1 MKCRHLIPLLAI
13 AYVAAACGGSGNSEP
28 TTTGPVFITD
38 SLDSHDHVWVV
49 VTKITLT
56 SSAGA
61 SVDAFNDSDGQT
73 VDLKTLRDPAG
84 ERYAFFGKVKSDT
97 YTAVTITVDKDLV
110 IFENGSSTGLLREF
124 EGHNGTTAELTLTF
138 ASPRPIGPATPLA
151 IDFDLS
157 NWTDNGVTV
166 TGSPF
171 LVEGSGVAIG
181 NLDRHERCNVHG
193 TVRNLTGTAPNQTFR
208 LDMSNTADVAVMTN
222 SETVIGGLSSLSDG
236 RRVRV
241 RGAFSTSANA
251 FVATSIYAEEE
262 DDTPLLE
269 GSVSD
274 ISVLDLSFDLEV
286 EEAEFML
293 PMFTTVHVETN
304 EATVFLNSQGQV
316 TLSTDF
322 FLALVLGNRLEVK
335 GSYDIATNV
344 MTASRVEFADEESD

>member
-1 MKCRHLIPLLAI
+1 MKCRQLIPLLALT
-13 AYVAAACGGSGNSEP
+13 YVAVGCGGSGNSEP

-49 VTKITLT
+49 ITKITLT
-56 SSAGA
+56 TAAGG

-97 YTAVTITVDKDLV
+97 YTAVAITVDKDLV
-110 IFENGSSTGLLREF
+110 VFENGSSTGLLREF
-124 EGHNGTTAELTLTF
+124 AGNNGTSAVLALTF
-138 ASPRPIGPATPLA
+138 ASPRPIGPTTPFA
-151 IDFDLS
+151 IDFDLT

-181 NLDRHERCNVHG
+181 NIDRHERGNLHG

-208 LDMSNTADVAVMTN
+208 LDMSNTADVAIMTN
-222 SETVIGGLSSLSDG
+222 SETIIGGVSSLSDG

-251 FVATSIYAEEE
+251 FIATSIYAEDE
-262 DDTPLLE
+262 DETPLLE

-274 ISVLDLSFDLEV
+274 ISVIDLSFVLDV

-293 PMFTTVHVETN
+293 PMFTTVNVETN
-304 EATVFLNSQGQV
+304 EATVFLNAQGQV
-316 TLSTDF
+316 ALSTDF

-335 GSYDIATNV
+335 GSYNITTNV